1 MKTDR
6 GQSRVRSPG
15 PATFFR
21 GHWSCNHFYAHSFPF
36 ADSSRAVV
44 NYWPKD
50 VHLVLVNRL
59 GSLPR
64 NSVVRLTD
72 RLNMTV
78 VVDWDVKPQIK
89 QNTNLHC

>member
-1 MKTDR
+1 MKMDCGR
-6 GQSRVRSPG
+6 SRVRSSG

-21 GHWSCNHFYAHSFPF
+21 GDWSRNHFYGHYFPG

-44 NYWPKD
+44 KYYWRKD
-50 VHLVLVNRL
+50 VDL

-72 RLNMTV
+72 RLDMTII
-78 VVDWDVKPQIK
+78 VDWDILKK
-89 QNTNLHC
+89 